1 MTCSDFVLSLIG
13 EECAIDIQKKLESG
27 EYLTDAKLANGKN
40 LYVFIMDNHC
50 GLVGSLEE
58 TTFSTMEVIAGKL
71 IERNI
76 SYNDKYKLVEVDRQK
91 FEKFCV
97 DISEEKE

>member
-1 MTCSDFVLSLIG
+1 MSCSDFVLSLIG
-13 EECAIDIQKKLESG
+13 EECVIDVQKKLESG

-50 GLVGSLEE
+50 GFVGSLEE
-58 TTFSTMEVIAGKL
+58 MTFSTMEMIAGKL

-76 SYNDKYKLVEVDRQK
+76 SYNDNYKLVEVDREK

-97 DISEEKE
+97 EISEEKE

>member
-1 MTCSDFVLSLIG
+1 MLSLIG
-13 EECAIDIQKKLESG
+13 EECVIDVQKKLEAG
-27 EYLTDAKLANGKN
+27 EYLTDGRLANGKN

-50 GLVGSLEE
+50 GLVGSLER

-76 SYNDKYKLVEVDRQK
+76 SYNDNYKLVEVDREK

-97 DISEEKE
+97 DISEEKD

>member
-1 MTCSDFVLSLIG
+1 MSCSDFVVSLIG
-13 EECAIDIQKKLESG
+13 EECVIDIQKKLENG
-27 EYLTDAKLANGKN
+27 KYLTDGRLATGKN

-76 SYNDKYKLVEVDRQK
+76 SYNDSYKLVEVDREK

>member
-1 MTCSDFVLSLIG
+1 MSCSDFVLSFIG
-13 EECAIDIQKKLESG
+13 EECVIDVQKKLEAG
-27 EYLTDAKLANGKN
+27 EYLTDVRLANEKN

-50 GLVGSLEE
+50 GLVGSLEG

-76 SYNDKYKLVEVDRQK
+76 SYNDSYKLVEVDREK
-91 FEKFCV
+91 LEKFWV
-97 DISEEKE
+97 DISEDKE

>member
-1 MTCSDFVLSLIG
+1 MSCSDFVLSLIG
-13 EECAIDIQKKLESG
+13 EECVIDVQKKLESG
-27 EYLTDAKLANGKN
+27 EYLTDAKLANGKK
-40 LYVFIMDNHC
+40 LYVFIMDKHC

-91 FEKFCV
+91 FEKFWV

>member
-1 MTCSDFVLSLIG
+1 MSCSDFVLSLIG
-13 EECAIDIQKKLESG
+13 EECVIDIQKKLEAG
-27 EYLTDAKLANGKN
+27 EYLTDGRLANGKN

-50 GLVGSLEE
+50 GFVGSLEG

-71 IERNI
+71 IERDI
-76 SYNDKYKLVEVDRQK
+76 SYNDKYKLVEVDQEK

>member
-1 MTCSDFVLSLIG
+1 MLSLIG
-13 EECAIDIQKKLESG
+13 EECVIDVQKKLEAG
-27 EYLTDAKLANGKN
+27 EYLTDGRLVNGKN

-50 GLVGSLEE
+50 GLVGSLEG

-76 SYNDKYKLVEVDRQK
+76 SYNDKYKLVEVDREK

>member
-1 MTCSDFVLSLIG
+1 MSCSDFVLSLIG
-13 EECAIDIQKKLESG
+13 EECVIDVQKKLESG

-58 TTFSTMEVIAGKL
+58 TTFSTVEVTAGKL

-76 SYNDKYKLVEVDRQK
+76 SYNDNYKLVEVDRET

>member
-1 MTCSDFVLSLIG
+1 MNCSDFVLSLIG
-13 EECAIDIQKKLESG
+13 EECVIDVQKKLESG

>member
-1 MTCSDFVLSLIG
+1 MSCSDFVLSIIG
-13 EECAIDIQKKLESG
+13 EECVIDIQKKLESG
-27 EYLTDAKLANGKN
+27 EYLTDARLANGIN

-50 GLVGSLEE
+50 GIVGSLEE
-58 TTFSTMEVIAGKL
+58 TTFSTMEVIAGKM
-71 IERNI
+71 IERDI

>member
-1 MTCSDFVLSLIG
+1 MSCSDFVVSLIG
-13 EECAIDIQKKLESG
+13 EECVIDIQKKLESD
-27 EYLTDAKLANGKN
+27 EYLTDARLANGKN

-76 SYNDKYKLVEVDRQK
+76 SYNDKYKLVEVDRQN

>member
-1 MTCSDFVLSLIG
+1 MLSLIG
-13 EECAIDIQKKLESG
+13 EECVIDVQKKLEAG
-27 EYLTDAKLANGKN
+27 EYLTDGRLANGKN

-50 GLVGSLEE
+50 GLVGSLEG
-58 TTFSTMEVIAGKL
+58 TTFSTIEVIAGKL

-76 SYNDKYKLVEVDRQK
+76 SYNDKYKLVEVDREK